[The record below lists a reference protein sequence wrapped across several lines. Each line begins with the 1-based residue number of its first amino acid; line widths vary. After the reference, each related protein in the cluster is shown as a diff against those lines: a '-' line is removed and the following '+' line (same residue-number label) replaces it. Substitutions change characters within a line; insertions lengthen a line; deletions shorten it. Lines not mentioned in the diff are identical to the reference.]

1 MDQPR
6 ADNELVPA
14 SDAAKP
20 LFSASQLRV
29 TPHRTAED
37 IQRDIRDERFA
48 EMTPGQAG
56 EAGEDSR
63 VLSELRETA
72 ADLHAYRLMSNT
84 DKAAL
89 DALRNTPG
97 QPDHGD

>member
-1 MDQPR
+1 MEQPR

-37 IQRDIRDERFA
+37 IQRDIRDGRFA

-72 ADLHAYRLMSNT
+72 AGRPVSDCVEQPAS
-84 DKAAL
+84 
-89 DALRNTPG
+89 PG
-97 QPDHGD
+97 HGAQVA

>member
-1 MDQPR
+1 MEQPR

-37 IQRDIRDERFA
+37 IQRDIRDGRFA

-56 EAGEDSR
+56 EAGE
-63 VLSELRETA
+63 VLWSNLPGHLNRWKIHHLRKKHDNKKT
-72 ADLHAYRLMSNT
+72 
-84 DKAAL
+84 
-89 DALRNTPG
+89 
-97 QPDHGD
+97 